1 MQAVQNLGM
10 AVVTMMAGRIVDD
23 QGYLVLEVFFLAWL
37 CCKFDFCFTLI
48 TPSSNINLFFINLLS
63 SFAVSLVA
71 TVLIWVMNASRGGLL
86 NMSVAERDKHEREL
100 MYAFSWLPIN
110 KATVL

>member
-37 CCKFDFCFTLI
+37 CCKFKLLFNLTRK
-48 TPSSNINLFFINLLS
+48 PNIHIVYC
-63 SFAVSLVA
+63 FAVSLVA
-71 TVLIWVMNASRGGLL
+71 TVLIWVMNASRGGPL

-100 MYAFSWLPIN
+100 MYAFLRQ
-110 KATVL
+110 

>member
-10 AVVTMMAGRIVDD
+10 AIVTMMAGRIVDD

-37 CCKFDFCFTLI
+37 CCKYRHASSTCLFASLHLNIFSFFFCLFLI
-48 TPSSNINLFFINLLS
+48 L
-63 SFAVSLVA
+63 VSLVA

-86 NMSVAERDKHEREL
+86 NMSVAQRDKHEREL
-100 MYAFSWLPIN
+100 M
-110 KATVL
+110 